1 MANRPPSLDDQLV
14 SPRKKAE
21 YQQMLS
27 RVPPVPLAEQGGHQ
41 VLAPAANCTTGRVKE
56 IPELY
61 PVFPYDRYGLG
72 RDGFDMAREMELIVA
87 EFVRI
92 RDSSRLSDFA
102 RLRLPVNSR

>member
-1 MANRPPSLDDQLV
+1 
-14 SPRKKAE
+14 
-21 YQQMLS
+21 MLS

-72 RDGFDMAREMELIVA
+72 RDGSTWPARW
-87 EFVRI
+87 
-92 RDSSRLSDFA
+92 
-102 RLRLPVNSR
+102 N